1 MRNPLRS
8 QRVILF
14 VSLLSLIGFLFVVFL
29 KSGFTEADLAVSSWT
44 VLIRMSSLTL
54 MARTIAYCFDT
65 IVLLLLSLLVAY
77 YYFKKG
83 YSKCALLFLGSMSGI
98 AALVAILKLLV
109 YSPRPLNS
117 IMEKTALFQHYELYN
132 SFPSGHVTGTAVFF
146 GLLVYFMWQHLKS
159 SNVKISL
166 SVLFV
171 MVEILIGFSRLYLN
185 VHWLS
190 DVTGG
195 YLLGSFWLTF
205 SILLFSMP
213 IRLIDEARGSQK
225 FWASRLKM
233 WFKR

>member
-1 MRNPLRS
+1 MDSGLRNPLRS
-8 QRVILF
+8 QLVILF

-29 KSGFTEADLAVSSWT
+29 KSAFTDADVAVNSWT

-54 MARTIAYCFDT
+54 MARIIAYCFDT
-65 IVLLLLSLLVAY
+65 IVLLPLSLLVAA
-77 YYFKKG
+77 YYFIEG
-83 YSKCALLFLGSMSGI
+83 YRKRALLFVGSMSGI
-98 AALVAILKLLV
+98 AALVAILKFLV
-109 YSPRPLNS
+109 NSPRPPNIEVLG
-117 IMEKTALFQHYELYN
+117 LFTEETWRS

-146 GLLVYFMWQHLKS
+146 GLLIYFMWQHWKS
-159 SNVKISL
+159 SNVKILL

-171 MVEILIGFSRLYLN
+171 IVEILIGFSRLYLN

-213 IRLIDEARGSQK
+213 IRIIDEP
-225 FWASRLKM
+225 
-233 WFKR
+233 